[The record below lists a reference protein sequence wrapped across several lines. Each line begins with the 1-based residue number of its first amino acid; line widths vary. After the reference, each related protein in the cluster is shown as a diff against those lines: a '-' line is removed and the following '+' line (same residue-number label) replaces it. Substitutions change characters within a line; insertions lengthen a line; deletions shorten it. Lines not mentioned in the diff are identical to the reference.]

1 MIIKKEIEI
10 NKDYKIIITYH
21 DNNDYVRYYR
31 LENNNNETLT
41 ESYNRDAFL
50 LKVNKI
56 VKLTNKIECLIASY

>member
-1 MIIKKEIEI
+1 MIIKKEIEV
-10 NKDYKIIITYH
+10 NSNYKIIITYH

>member
-10 NKDYKIIITYH
+10 NKDYKIVITYH

>member
-1 MIIKKEIEI
+1 MIIKKEIEV
-10 NKDYKIIITYH
+10 NSNYKIVITYH